1 MSGLRLIVRLL
12 LRCLRSLP
20 AMMLLAVL
28 CGARAQAD
36 ELVIRSPSVSVM
48 AGVYVLSAQLQ
59 FDVPLGV
66 EAVIRDGATLELALQ
81 VRFSRQRGWWRDAQL
96 AELTQRYELKYH
108 TVSERYLLR
117 NLNSGAQS
125 SYITLT
131 EALVALRRI
140 EQVPLLDQALIAPD
154 ERNQISLHA
163 EVVVQSIPGLLNTLL
178 FWRSEFNRQS
188 IWYSWPVTWTPSPPS
203 K

>member
-1 MSGLRLIVRLL
+1 MISWLP
-12 LRCLRSLP
+12 RCLRNLP
-20 AMMLLAVL
+20 VMLLLAVL
-28 CGARAQAD
+28 CCARAQAAD
-36 ELVIRSPSVSVM
+36 ELVIRSPSVSVVD
-48 AGVYVLSAQLQ
+48 GVYVLSAQLQ
-59 FDVPLGV
+59 FDVPMGV

-81 VRFSRQRGWWRDAQL
+81 VRFSRHRSWWRDAQL

-108 TVSERYLLR
+108 AVSERYLLR

-140 EQVPLLDQALIAPD
+140 EQVPLLDQTLITPD

-178 FWRSEFNRQS
+178 FWRSEFSLQS